1 MNTSLDKYPTITFE
15 TIVADTEKTSA
26 DNDDDSNISPVFANN
41 KMDYL
46 SPNFNS
52 EERQGKDH
60 RMYRSTSLKTTA
72 STKSP
77 NEKKIVRFADALGL
91 DLTDVRHFSKECLP
105 NISKSA
111 FADLKISQNNSPI
124 TSRKRKTSK
133 STSGCRTLVPKFH
146 QPGADPL
153 FFNRIK
159 DEKVCLENIEINGTN
174 IKGIIMVS
182 NLGFEK
188 MVLVRYTTDN
198 WTSNCDIIADFISS
212 QSTDK
217 SFDRFN
223 FKIELPCIKVRGKL
237 ILVVKYV
244 VNGQEFWDNNHGN
257 DYILECRNVKS

>member
-1 MNTSLDKYPTITFE
+1 MNASLDKYPTITFE
-15 TIVADTEKTSA
+15 TVVADTENTST
-26 DNDDDSNISPVFANN
+26 DNDNDSNISPVFENN

-52 EERQGKDH
+52 EERQSKDH

-72 STKSP
+72 STKSS

-111 FADLKISQNNSPI
+111 FADLKISQNNSP
-124 TSRKRKTSK
+124 TSSGKASK
-133 STSGCRTLVPKFH
+133 SMSGCRTLVPKFQ

-159 DEKVCLENIEINGTN
+159 YEKVCLENVEINGTN
-174 IKGIIMVS
+174 IKGVIMVS

-198 WTSNCDIIADFISS
+198 WTSNCYIIADFVSS

-217 SFDRFN
+217 SFDRFH
-223 FKIELPCIKVRGKL
+223 FKIEAPCIKFREKL
-237 ILVVKYV
+237 IFVVKYV
-244 VNGQEFWDNNHGN
+244 VNGQVFWDNNHGN